1 MYLLKWLH
9 FALRFA
15 STAKDTLNETQWKQR
30 RISELCIESVV
41 STFLFREE
49 ILVDVGRGR
58 RSDARF
64 EPGDYLKRKHGTHV
78 GNSVMKDQIQMQ

>member
-1 MYLLKWLH
+1 MNIYKWLH

-15 STAKDTLNETQWKQR
+15 STTKDILET
-30 RISELCIESVV
+30 SELCIESVV

-78 GNSVMKDQIQMQ
+78 GNSAMKDQL

>member
-1 MYLLKWLH
+1 MNIYKWLH
-9 FALRFA
+9 YALRFA
-15 STAKDTLNETQWKQR
+15 STAKDILGT
-30 RISELCIESVV
+30 SELCIESVV

-64 EPGDYLKRKHGTHV
+64 EPGDYLKGKHGTHV
-78 GNSVMKDQIQMQ
+78 GNSAMKDQL